1 MNGIYGWY
9 LLSFVSHPTPTHVKG
24 IPNRDESPSP
34 ALLRTDTLL
43 HPLLIITIAAL
54 HCFWPAEMLK
64 INNSLLKVFS
74 HFQFSQLEVWRRRGF
89 SSVRCTENSDQA
101 SWHVCWLPVL
111 AASLWTVIQTD
122 GSWQWKLPSY
132 CLNGNFCKVLTKFY
146 NFVKW
151 RAGSERSSSKWY
163 LDISYNPRRT
173 IFPTSKDGI
182 NSRGN

>member
-1 MNGIYGWY
+1 MTLTEMGVQPGIALNW
-9 LLSFVSHPTPTHVKG
+9 HPA
-24 IPNRDESPSP
+24 SP
-34 ALLRTDTLL
+34 AADNHNCRTALLLVKSGRQKN
-43 HPLLIITIAAL
+43 
-54 HCFWPAEMLK
+54 AENQLDWTFTVWSLK
-64 INNSLLKVFS
+64 K
-74 HFQFSQLEVWRRRGF
+74 
-89 SSVRCTENSDQA
+89 SDQA
-101 SWHVCWLPVL
+101 SWHLCWLPVL

-132 CLNGNFCKVLTKFY
+132 CLNVNFCKVLTKFY